1 MCDNK
6 IPKECN
12 PSIYSEYINNI
23 DKKENIKI
31 ILSYLANLEITYNI
45 VDVIIKLKDVNSK
58 DVSKLTSY
66 MNKYNN
72 IQTEFD
78 IYTKNRLLFIIIREY
93 LVNIQNNINNIISTI
108 IPQSAN
114 YDYINDPNGL
124 IISYNFNVEKII
136 IDMISLSLD
145 DRLFSYGSN
154 YTNKLI
160 LNYDLTTYITSRN
173 ITIPNSY
180 TPDTIINYEI
190 DINNQSPSIYD
201 IINKINNQTIYI
213 NTLDIYNSIKAQSNQ
228 FTTIDYNCRFKDE
241 FIFPA
246 LVFLDINT
254 DQEIVQL
261 INNVRNI
268 YITNNMLLTLKI
280 RELTFIITSYDNI
293 ILQYEHN
300 KEKHIML
307 FNKLKEEIIT
317 DLINFKKKLRLLC
330 KIQKC

>member
-6 IPKECN
+6 IPKSCN
-12 PSIYSEYINNI
+12 SSIYSEYANNI

-31 ILSYLANLEITYNI
+31 ILSYLGNLEITDNI
-45 VDVIIKLKDVNSK
+45 VDVIIKLKDINCK

-66 MNKYNN
+66 MSKYNN
-72 IQTEFD
+72 IQTELD

-124 IISYNFNVEKII
+124 VISYNFNVEKII

-154 YTNKLI
+154 YTNILI

-173 ITIPNSY
+173 ITIPDSY
-180 TPDTIINYEI
+180 TPGTIITYEI

-201 IINKINNQTIYI
+201 IINKINNQTIFI
-213 NTLDIYNSIKAQSNQ
+213 NTLNLYNSIKAQSNQ
-228 FTTIDYNCRFKDE
+228 FTTVDYNCRFKEE
-241 FIFPA
+241 FMFPA
-246 LVFLDINT
+246 LVFLDSDT

-268 YITNNMLLTLKI
+268 YISNNMLLTLKI

-293 ILQYEHN
+293 ILQYEYN
-300 KEKHIML
+300 KEKHVML
-307 FNKLKEEIIT
+307 FNKLKEEIIS
-317 DLINFKKKLRLLC
+317 DLINFKKKLRLLS
-330 KIQKC
+330 KINKC